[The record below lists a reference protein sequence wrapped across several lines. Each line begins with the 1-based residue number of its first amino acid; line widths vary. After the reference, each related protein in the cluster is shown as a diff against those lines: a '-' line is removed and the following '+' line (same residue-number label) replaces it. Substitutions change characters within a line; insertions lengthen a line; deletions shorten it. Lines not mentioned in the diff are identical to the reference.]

1 MKNVSKKMR
10 GMIEFIRKGMNRR
23 GDSESDYSLSIGM
36 MVLLI
41 VIILFAFGI
50 LITKGSGAIEF
61 IQGFIRGG

>member
-1 MKNVSKKMR
+1 MR

-50 LITKGSGAIEF
+50 LITKG
-61 IQGFIRGG
+61 